1 MDEAKS
7 ISDTFGLYGLG
18 DGSKLF
24 DDYLPVSDLVKSF
37 TKPAADASART
48 GEDWKP
54 AAEPVE
60 PAVLQNFRDMI
71 FSID

>member
-1 MDEAKS
+1 MDGKKG

-24 DDYLPVSDLVKSF
+24 DDYVPVSDLVKSF
-37 TKPAADASART
+37 TLSADVSARA
-48 GEDWKP
+48 GEYWKP

-60 PAVLQNFRDMI
+60 HAVLQNFRDMI
-71 FSID
+71 FGND